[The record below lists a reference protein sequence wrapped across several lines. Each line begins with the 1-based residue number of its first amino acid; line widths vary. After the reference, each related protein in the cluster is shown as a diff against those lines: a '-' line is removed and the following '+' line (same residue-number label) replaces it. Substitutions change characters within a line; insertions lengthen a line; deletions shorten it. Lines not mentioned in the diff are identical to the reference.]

1 MDIETLETGSTKV
14 TTVVTGTGTTKP
26 GIGMP
31 HLTGMMM
38 HTSNLIDLHLFYK
51 GILKEVNIAEEKVTN
66 TDKTVQKRSKEGVE
80 IIQSCI

>member
-38 HTSNLIDLHLFYK
+38 HTINSINLHLFYK
-51 GILKEVNIAEEKVTN
+51 GILKEVNIVEEKVTN
-66 TDKTVQKRSKEGVE
+66 TDKTVQKKSKAGVE
-80 IIQSCI
+80 IIQSPI